1 MPAPHRAKLRTVNY
15 FVIAADGQKY
25 GPADVPTLNHWAQ
38 EGRVLATS
46 MLEDAATGQQ
56 YLATSVPGLQFPLAQ
71 TYQNYLNPGVQYPL
85 GGSIYND
92 DGTED
97 VKKVW
102 IFGGLAF
109 IPCCALFNLALG
121 VLAIVFA
128 SYALRKG
135 NPKGQTALIFAICS
149 LIGGLLFTF
158 AIRAALG
165 AMVMSSLK

>member
-1 MPAPHRAKLRTVNY
+1 MNY

-38 EGRVLATS
+38 EGRVLASS

-56 YLATSVPGLQFPLAQ
+56 YIATSVPGLQFPLAQ
-71 TYQNYLNPGVQYPL
+71 TYQNYQEPGVQSPRS
-85 GGSIYND
+85 GPIYND
-92 DGTED
+92 NGAED

-109 IPCCALFNLALG
+109 IPCCAIVNLVFG

-128 SYALRKG
+128 SYAQRKG

-149 LIGGLLFTF
+149 LVGGLLFSF
-158 AIRAALG
+158 FLKAIWAAIF
-165 AMVMSSLK
+165 MSSFK